1 MRNLAFIV
9 VVIAVIVVLVLVL
22 LPRPHRTTG
31 SPPYSVMMNNL
42 RQLDGAK
49 HQWLLEKMPAS
60 NVWPSKAEITDYL
73 GRGGVTSFK
82 TVMPPVDGEIYVI
95 NRADRPV
102 AVYMTKDAFGYKE
115 GQLLC
120 AAFDP

>member
-9 VVIAVIVVLVLVL
+9 VVIAVIVVLVL

-49 HQWLLEKMPAS
+49 HQWRLEQMPAS
-60 NVWPSKAEITDYL
+60 NVWPSKVEIMLYL
-73 GRGGVTSFK
+73 GRPGVTNLEK
-82 TVMPPVDGEIYVI
+82 CIPPVDGEIYVI

-102 AVYMTKDAFGYKE
+102 AVYMTKDAFGRKE
-115 GQLLC
+115 GQLLTIE
-120 AAFDP
+120 DMEGR